1 MQLFIIAI
9 ETTIAIL
16 YYHYTNDSCKL
27 LKGTVKRLQIPKP
40 TLFMSFIQ
48 GGEEERENWLGK
60 HRPKIF
66 GLQHGPGSKVVCH
79 QVYGSS

>member
-16 YYHYTNDSCKL
+16 YYPNDSCML
-27 LKGTVKRLQIPKP
+27 LKGTVKKLQIPKP
-40 TLFMSFIQ
+40 PLFMSFMQ
-48 GGEEERENWLGK
+48 GGEEEAENWSGR

-66 GLQHGPGSKVVCH
+66 GLQYGPGSKVVCH
-79 QVYGSS
+79 QVCGSS